1 MTRQPLPTSLDEF
14 MMVGNFAQ
22 YTNLVREAGCVEI
35 DDIRELDDD
44 DMAKIGMNQTERNRL
59 CQILEAD
66 VGVSI

>member
-14 MMVGNFAQ
+14 MTVGNFAQ

>member
-14 MMVGNFAQ
+14 MTVGNFAQ

-59 CQILEAD
+59 CQILETV